1 MDERADITKI
11 LNAVLTLLDA
21 RIRKES
27 DCLTLALP
35 EVLPPVRGN
44 VQQLEQ
50 VFINVIVNALES
62 LPDRSHSV
70 KITAGLDRSASRI
83 IVRVEDQGTGMSD
96 EVMAQ
101 ISEPFFTTKAERGGT
116 GLGLSISSSIVEKH
130 GGRLRFESNKSSGTT
145 VSIYLPIVKEA

>member
-1 MDERADITKI
+1 
-11 LNAVLTLLDA
+11 
-21 RIRKES
+21 
-27 DCLTLALP
+27 
-35 EVLPPVRGN
+35 
-44 VQQLEQ
+44 
-50 VFINVIVNALES
+50 
-62 LPDRSHSV
+62 
-70 KITAGLDRSASRI
+70 
-83 IVRVEDQGTGMSD
+83 MSD